1 MGSLLELCVPPRNK
15 KTCLCKLSSLLAAV
29 LMMTRVSVL
38 SAQNLLEKHAIV
50 DYLSA
55 PERITIQGRLVVPV
69 DADFIELITVR

>member
-15 KTCLCKLSSLLAAV
+15 KTRQYKLSSLLAVV
-29 LMMTRVSVL
+29 LMMTMGSAL
-38 SAQNLLEKHAIV
+38 SAQNLPEKHAIV

-69 DADFIELITVR
+69 DANFIELITVR